1 MVRASSRADFEQL
14 RANCQYQEM
23 DRVSLLE
30 QRDGLEATVKWV
42 ERTIEVYQAAIADPD
57 KYGMYKEKMAREV
70 EILRGYLA
78 RVKKL
83 SLRE

>member
-1 MVRASSRADFEQL
+1 MNRI
-14 RANCQYQEM
+14 
-23 DRVSLLE
+23 SLLE

-70 EILRGYLA
+70 EILRDYLA
-78 RVKKL
+78 RVKEL
-83 SLRE
+83 PLRGC